1 MVSLEERYEH
11 LEKTIRGYNISADF
25 AQIRAAYEYA
35 RDHHGDQLRRDG
47 TPYITHPLQVAQIV
61 AEMRLDS
68 ESIIAAL
75 LHDCIEDT
83 DSTYEDIAKRFSSTV
98 ADIVDGVTKL
108 TRVQYSTMEEEQME
122 NLRKML
128 FAMSKDIRVILIK
141 IADGSTICGP
151 WSIKR
156 RKSRRKRPLR
166 PWRSTPPSPTA
177 SVCRR

>member
-128 FAMSKDIRVILIK
+128 FAMSKDIRVIPSRSRT
-141 IADGSTICGP
+141 GSTTCGP
-151 WSIKR
+151 WSTRLR
-156 RKSRRKRPLR
+156 RSRRRRPSR
-166 PWRSTPPSPTA
+166 PWRSTPPSPTGWG
-177 SVCRR
+177 CRR